1 MLSTHPSYALAVLCV
16 CQSDSGG
23 ASVDILLLGL
33 LDGALVQL
41 QLYHPSVWNTQ
52 AQKVVAS
59 AGEGVQTIVCNKD
72 CSLIVTTDTVGV
84 VKLWRLHLLK
94 KRPSLSMDLVAEHT
108 LRRRTQLSKRKRQAH
123 VMRLRQMFDTIDTDK
138 SGFLDEVCRRAVH
151 CCACAC

>member
-1 MLSTHPSYALAVLCV
+1 MLSTHPSYALVALCV
-16 CQSDSGG
+16 CHSHSDSVF
-23 ASVDILLLGL
+23 VDVLLLGL

-84 VKLWRLHLLK
+84 VKLWRLVA
-94 KRPSLSMDLVAEHT
+94 SLVAHASTHPQEHFQRRAPSTSRRLLPSRT
-108 LRRRTQLSKRKRQAH
+108 LSAETEEEKRKPQ
-123 VMRLRQMFDTIDTDK
+123 T
-138 SGFLDEVCRRAVH
+138 
-151 CCACAC
+151 